1 MKKSTRQVVFGL
13 AAAGLCTA
21 VALGALIRIS
31 ENFENI
37 QPHEDPQRGWT
48 FNSGNESVAQR
59 NGNHYLRTSI
69 DTWGVTLST
78 KSNGSNRL
86 VGNRDYRREGV
97 AGFEITTAGTADFNT
112 VRDMSISLVNDN
124 GTPNDWSDDYGF
136 YHVTGQMMRFD
147 GSPRTYRYRV
157 PSRHAGSTP
166 DGWVAWS
173 IGPNSPTEFSWDDVI
188 TDVDQV
194 NFHYFHPENF
204 YIFQFHHVGV
214 DNIRVVINTDW
225 R

>member
-1 MKKSTRQVVFGL
+1 MRTRTLQTTL
-13 AAAGLCTA
+13 ALTAAGLGAA
-21 VALGALIRIS
+21 VAFGALIRIT
-31 ENFENI
+31 ETFENI
-37 QPHEDPQRGWT
+37 LPHEDPQRGWT
-48 FNSGNESVAQR
+48 YNSGDESIAQR
-59 NGNHYLRTSI
+59 NGNHYLRTST
-69 DTWGVTLST
+69 DTFGVTLST
-78 KSNGSNRL
+78 KTDGSNRL
-86 VGNRDYRREGV
+86 VGGRNYRREGV

-136 YHVTGQMMRFD
+136 FHVTGQMMRFD
-147 GSPRTYRYRV
+147 GSIRTYRYPV
-157 PSRHAGSTP
+157 PSQHSGSTP
-166 DGWVAWS
+166 EGWVAWS

-214 DNIRVVINTDW
+214 DNIRAVVNTDW